1 MITHLCH
8 HITVLVLLEIGHIG
22 IVSGAV
28 WSATSEPSNVDNFHL
43 LFSIN
48 FTVICSA
55 IFFLRSLPIADN
67 PSDFKFHVMIL
78 VNQRTTAVALQVIHF
93 MLHGIS
99 AFFSS
104 SVKKH
109 LRFRV
114 LTFYERRNTKRAN
127 KERSVWRFILALI
140 HINSDVENVI
150 NVIFVIVMTMIMI
163 IMIT

>member
-1 MITHLCH
+1 MI
-8 HITVLVLLEIGHIG
+8 
-22 IVSGAV
+22 
-28 WSATSEPSNVDNFHL
+28 F
-43 LFSIN
+43 
-48 FTVICSA
+48 
-55 IFFLRSLPIADN
+55 
-67 PSDFKFHVMIL
+67 
-78 VNQRTTAVALQVIHF
+78 VNQRTAAVALQIIHF

-99 AFFSS
+99 AFFFLRE
-104 SVKKH
+104 KH

-150 NVIFVIVMTMIMI
+150 FVIVMTMITMITMII

>member
-1 MITHLCH
+1 
-8 HITVLVLLEIGHIG
+8 
-22 IVSGAV
+22 
-28 WSATSEPSNVDNFHL
+28 
-43 LFSIN
+43 
-48 FTVICSA
+48 
-55 IFFLRSLPIADN
+55 
-67 PSDFKFHVMIL
+67 MIL

-99 AFFSS
+99 VFSSS

-150 NVIFVIVMTMIMI
+150 FVIVMTMITMITMII